1 MPSPRVLVAV
11 MLLSGAALAATGAP
25 PASSGVGPP
34 PASLGLDPFYAKYLD
49 AGGIPVVSSAKVE
62 DSTLQV
68 ARELIDGMLAER
80 PDLRR
85 SMVADGVR
93 VGVMA
98 IDEST
103 TDLPEQR
110 HWKKPAPDDPRLT
123 PCERKHYDRIAAMSD
138 REYWDSRARGMGG
151 RYTTGAEENL
161 RGIPDTR
168 YFGENILVHEL
179 AHAVLYAV
187 QRTDPALYRRVE
199 EAYRNA
205 MEAGLWRGDYAAVTV
220 QEYWAEGTQFW
231 FNSNKL
237 SKGEDREVLS
247 ADDLRAY
254 DPALYAV
261 LGEVYSHRQRL
272 DADVYYRHPA
282 RSRVPARAAGS
293 DC

>member
-1 MPSPRVLVAV
+1 MPPRRVLVA
-11 MLLSGAALAATGAP
+11 MLLSGVALAAPDTPATSAP
-25 PASSGVGPP
+25 VGPP
-34 PASLGLDPFYAKYLD
+34 PASLGLDPFYAKHLD
-49 AGGIPVVSSAKVE
+49 AGGIPVVSSARVQ

-98 IDEST
+98 ADEST

-123 PCERKHYDRIAAMSD
+123 PCERKHYERIAAMSD
-138 REYWDSRARGMGG
+138 REYWDNRARGMGG
-151 RYTTGAEENL
+151 RYSTGAEENL
-161 RGIPDTR
+161 RGVPDTR
-168 YFGENILVHEL
+168 YFGENILVHEF
-179 AHAVLYAV
+179 AHAILDAV
-187 QRTDPALYRRVE
+187 ERADPALYERVGK
-199 EAYRNA
+199 AYSSA
-205 MEAGLWRGDYAAVTV
+205 MDAGLWRGDYAAVTI

-237 SKGEDREVLS
+237 SRGEGRDVLS
-247 ADDLRAY
+247 ADDLKAY

-261 LGEVYSHRQRL
+261 LGEVYSRRQRL
-272 DADVYYRHPA
+272 GADIYYRHPA
-282 RSRVPARAAGS
+282 RSRIVARASGS